1 MIKSCRTMMVGLVG
15 LWLGGCSVV
24 VFEDSAACPA
34 QKTCPIDATKVAPV
48 PKGTEPNELEQDDT
62 AQNITSADE
71 TASSASQQQGTV
83 GQTASMSAV
92 DVVNQIDGHLSY
104 FDVDSAALRTPTVS
118 GLLFVAEYLKAN
130 PTGRILVEGHCDE
143 RGTRD
148 YNIALGHKR
157 AEAVRKQLARMGV
170 DQQRITTKSF
180 GKERPAMR
188 GTSPETWAKNRRTVI
203 RIRGE

>member
-1 MIKSCRTMMVGLVG
+1 MMICRTLRAAFIG
-15 LWLGGCSVV
+15 LWLSGCSVV
-24 VFEDSAACPA
+24 VFEDGPACPA
-34 QKTCPIDATKVAPV
+34 DRACPVAVTPSSAPVDVAPAKAENAAPAKTSDQTSGQIADPAPTKAATKQA
-48 PKGTEPNELEQDDT
+48 K
-62 AQNITSADE
+62 I
-71 TASSASQQQGTV
+71 
-83 GQTASMSAV
+83 
-92 DVVNQIDGHLSY
+92 DVKIDGFISY
-104 FDVDSAALRTPTVS
+104 FDYDSAVLSQQTLS
-118 GLLFVAEYLKAN
+118 GLLPVADYLKSN
-130 PTGRILVEGHCDE
+130 PAVQLLVEGHCDE

-157 AEAVRKQLARMGV
+157 ADAVRKQLARMGV